1 MGSPRLCRTRGKA
14 WKVKS
19 RMLRGGLSA
28 ERPRPLLSV
37 GMGRQAKCGGCQEL
51 VVVVAHRQG
60 NSSYQ
65 PVRLTRTPTCSPHFS
80 ILRISLY
87 PAWSKRRTRSSRSSL
102 FLAPLHMRS
111 SLLPIRRTTIRG
123 TTPAGTGDCGADA
136 CAGAEYPS
144 ACCGE
149 GVAGVEGWDEWL
161 AELSFSSA
169 SQGSSH
175 HQR

>member
-1 MGSPRLCRTRGKA
+1 MPSLMAWPVLAVGSPRLCRTRGKA

-19 RMLRGGLSA
+19 CMLRGGLSA

-37 GMGRQAKCGGCQEL
+37 GMGRQAKCGGCQEP
-51 VVVVAHRQG
+51 VVAHRQG

-65 PVRLTRTPTCSPHFS
+65 PVRLTRTPTCPSHFPV
-80 ILRISLY
+80 LRIPLL

-102 FLAPLHMRS
+102 CLAPLHMHS
-111 SLLPIRRTTIRG
+111 SLLPMRRTTIRG

-136 CAGAEYPS
+136 CAGADYPS

-149 GVAGVEGWDEWL
+149 GVEAWDEL
-161 AELSFSSA
+161 CA
-169 SQGSSH
+169 
-175 HQR
+175 